1 MKEQILQHAKQTIN
15 EQILQHAK
23 QTINKT
29 NFSIS

>member
-15 EQILQHAK
+15 EQILQHPK